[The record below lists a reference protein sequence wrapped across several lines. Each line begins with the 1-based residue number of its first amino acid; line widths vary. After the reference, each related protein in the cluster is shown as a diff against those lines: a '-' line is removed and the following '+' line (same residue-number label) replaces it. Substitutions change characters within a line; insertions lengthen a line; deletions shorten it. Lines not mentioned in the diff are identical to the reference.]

1 MENEFSVLSLVKSS
15 AETSIIPY
23 AISFLT
29 AQFKKQRQK
38 TIQNSIHANTV
49 LTVIVFTLLPL
60 LTQTEAA
67 QEGATTDSLNA
78 ANVPFFF
85 FFFCNSAHL
94 FMKARAS
101 QKSAN

>member
-1 MENEFSVLSLVKSS
+1 MPFLFSQHNLKNS
-15 AETSIIPY
+15 
-23 AISFLT
+23 
-29 AQFKKQRQK
+29 RQK

-85 FFFCNSAHL
+85 FFCNSAHL

>member
-1 MENEFSVLSLVKSS
+1 MPFLFSQHNLKNS
-15 AETSIIPY
+15 
-23 AISFLT
+23 
-29 AQFKKQRQK
+29 RQK
-38 TIQNSIHANTV
+38 TIQNSIYANTV

-85 FFFCNSAHL
+85 CNSAHL

>member
-1 MENEFSVLSLVKSS
+1 MPFLFSQHNLKNS
-15 AETSIIPY
+15 
-23 AISFLT
+23 
-29 AQFKKQRQK
+29 RQK

-85 FFFCNSAHL
+85 CNSAHL

>member
-1 MENEFSVLSLVKSS
+1 MPFLFSQHNLKNS
-15 AETSIIPY
+15 
-23 AISFLT
+23 
-29 AQFKKQRQK
+29 RQK
-38 TIQNSIHANTV
+38 RIQNSIHANTV

-85 FFFCNSAHL
+85 FFFLQFCSL
-94 FMKARAS
+94 VYESTCITKKCKLTFS
-101 QKSAN
+101 TQ